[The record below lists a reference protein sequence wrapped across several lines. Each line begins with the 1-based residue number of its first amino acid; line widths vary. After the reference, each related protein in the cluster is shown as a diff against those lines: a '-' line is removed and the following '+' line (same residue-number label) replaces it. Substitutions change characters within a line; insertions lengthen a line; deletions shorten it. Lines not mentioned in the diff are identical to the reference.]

1 MNDVS
6 LLYIE
11 REITKSDA
19 AKGKETFRCIL
30 HYNKKKSSH
39 KNIVQKFVQKNKKK
53 TCIIKNHRI
62 Y

>member
-1 MNDVS
+1 MMF
-6 LLYIE
+6 LYYIY
-11 REITKSDA
+11 RKKITKSDA
-19 AKGKETFRCIL
+19 AKDKETFRCIL
-30 HYNKKKSSH
+30 HYNKKKTD